1 MISYPLPLLGFCAFS
16 GAGKTTLLTQLLPLL
31 QAAGRHVGV
40 VKHAHHEFDIDYPGK
55 DSYELRKAGAEQ
67 MVVASRKRMAWIR
80 EFDDHRS
87 DPSLQ
92 EALKA
97 LNIASLDLVLVEGF
111 KTEHIPK
118 IEVHRADLG
127 KPLLFPD
134 DPDIVA
140 IATDVE
146 PDILATD
153 LPQLNLNLPAEVADF
168 ILNLWLKER

>member
-1 MISYPLPLLGFCAFS
+1 M
-16 GAGKTTLLTQLLPLL
+16 
-31 QAAGRHVGV
+31 
-40 VKHAHHEFDIDYPGK
+40 
-55 DSYELRKAGAEQ
+55 
-67 MVVASRKRMAWIR
+67 
-80 EFDDHRS
+80 
-87 DPSLQ
+87 
-92 EALKA
+92 
-97 LNIASLDLVLVEGF
+97 LVEGF